1 MERLIPQPKKAP
13 RTEVAHSRP
22 YVPIKYDAIA
32 GGDVV
37 GPLPTDHFL
46 RALKIRVVK
55 GTLSGGTSPAWV
67 AGAEDKL
74 VKSISLYAE
83 GGKLFKKM
91 NWEEMQQLCIANHE
105 KQSAGFGKLFFVDPK
120 IPEAEPLPTWRFTSL
135 TLEVEWES
143 LTNAAITTGDPT
155 GQTGTKLVLTGI
167 ENDFDGEKITLWPV
181 LIEVVRTKY
190 DFGANEGAQVINHE
204 RSNNVKAYLYAI
216 DDAGTLSDSI
226 IDKISVIS
234 RKSTGT
240 NIHYDAIELVEIK
253 EENKNAFLGNA
264 LATGYFMVEFPDGLK
279 TRDFTSLKSEL
290 NIPSAGT
297 KVGVRVM
304 ERYVL

>member
-1 MERLIPQPKKAP
+1 M
-13 RTEVAHSRP
+13 
-22 YVPIKYDAIA
+22 
-32 GGDVV
+32 V

-46 RALKIRVVK
+46 RTLKMRVVK
-55 GTLSGGTSPAWV
+55 GTLTGGTGPDWV
-67 AGAEDKL
+67 AGAEDLL
-74 VKSISLYAE
+74 VKNISLYAE

-91 NWEEMQQLCIANHE
+91 SWAEMQQLCIANHE
-105 KQSAGFGKLFFVDPK
+105 KQSAGMGKLFFVDPK

-143 LTNAAITTGDPT
+143 LTAATITTGDPT

-167 ENDFDGEKITLWPV
+167 ENDFDGEKIEQWPV

-190 DFGANEGAQVINHE
+190 DFGANEGIQVINHE
-204 RSNNVKAYLYAI
+204 RSNDVRAYLIAI
-216 DDAGTLSDSI
+216 DDDGTLSDTI
-226 IDKISVIS
+226 MDKLSVIS
-234 RKSTGT
+234 RKPSGT
-240 NIHYDAIELVEIK
+240 TIHYDGIELVDIK

-264 LATGYFMVEFPDGLK
+264 LATGYFMVEFPRGLK